1 MRKALPL
8 ALLLAGCGPSKPPE
22 PLIALPEFS
31 MTAVGAGAERT
42 FTRGDL
48 LGHVWL
54 VDFVFTR
61 CGGPCPLMTHHF
73 SELQGKLPPETR
85 LLSITVDPDYDTPA
99 RLRKYAETFGA
110 DLRRWTFL
118 RGSNAD
124 TYRLLFA
131 GFRMPMSVDPKAPPE
146 TRVQHSTRFVLVDRR
161 AGVRRFYDGLSAD
174 EDEAILRDVKKLLKE
189 RP

>member
-1 MRKALPL
+1 MRKLL
-8 ALLLAGCGPSKPPE
+8 ALAMLLAGCGQSKPPE
-22 PLIALPEFS
+22 PLLALPEFS
-31 MTAVGAGAERT
+31 MTAVEPGGERS
-42 FTRGDL
+42 FTRADL

-73 SELQGKLPPETR
+73 SELQGKLPSEAR

-99 RLRKYAETFGA
+99 RLRSYAGSFGA
-110 DLRRWTFL
+110 DLQRWVFL

-124 TYRLLFA
+124 TYQLLFA

-146 TRVQHSTRFVLVDRR
+146 SRVQHSTRFVLVDRR
-161 AGVRRFYDGLSAD
+161 AGIRRFYDGLSAG
-174 EDEAILRDVKKLLKE
+174 EDAAIVRDVKKLLKE